1 MEDHL
6 GKEATRFHSEK
17 EMSEERE
24 PLSDPQEGRS
34 SRCQTERGSKV
45 CWDAEQ
51 FDRHLPSCGNANIA
65 SQPLLKRQPIMRSL
79 RTGQGCR

>member
-51 FDRHLPSCGNANIA
+51 FDRHLSSCGNANMA

>member
-17 EMSEERE
+17 DMSEERE
-24 PLSDPQEGRS
+24 PLSD
-34 SRCQTERGSKV
+34 
-45 CWDAEQ
+45 
-51 FDRHLPSCGNANIA
+51 LPSCGNANMA